1 MGVMFHSAPP
11 ELSAAHLNDTP
22 ETDLA
27 TPDSYDVNRYLA
39 AEMELRHLSPGIP
52 GPMTSASS
60 RFSDI
65 STSLPDPASQRRH
78 TLGWTQH
85 DCAHLDLL
93 PSNFDS
99 DPSAFGHPPQSALS
113 LIDSWQQ
120 QSPSR
125 PSSAAAEP
133 SEPSQSQLPSKERV
147 LEMVNSFF
155 SAQHHL
161 LPSVHRASFVARLSK
176 DMTGLSSGPFLWVIL
191 ALYCSCD
198 KSEAMQRQY
207 CRWMQIAHS
216 KLEPISTTHVGSNTT
231 NMLQASVWMVFDAY
245 CRGEVTDA
253 WLLLGRTAQLLS
265 VLGLDRIDSKHRTPR
280 MKAELN
286 SCSDIE
292 VEERRKCIW
301 CLALLDRVIVSI
313 NGLALSIDDRF
324 FHVDFPLPEL
334 EFQEA
339 ENSLKDIEYLRENYT
354 CEAFDLL
361 NGTSEMASQP
371 SFGHILKVSV
381 ILGRALAIQNSLHN
395 DETQDQYLEKL
406 RTMES
411 VLNTFSCA
419 ASASGEAVGATS
431 LMQLWLRMLTQSSKI
446 SILHPSGPSTL
457 GLCDCLISPSPGVSR
472 NRTDGRCVRA
482 AMSAAGTISQALQ
495 KTLVAL
501 NNPFLLPMACTSAR
515 MLALLRNQMHESDRG
530 QARVAINEI
539 LDVVNYI
546 SIKFPGAG
554 AKAQEAIK
562 QRLYELE
569 HGATEDSASCHI
581 GIDCE

>member
-22 ETDLA
+22 ETDFA
-27 TPDSYDVNRYLA
+27 TPDSYDVNQYLA
-39 AEMELRHLSPGIP
+39 AEMESRHFSSGIP
-52 GPMTSASS
+52 GPLTSDSS

-85 DCAHLDLL
+85 DCAHLDPL
-93 PSNFDS
+93 PLNFES
-99 DPSAFGHPPQSALS
+99 DPSAF
-113 LIDSWQQ
+113 
-120 QSPSR
+120 
-125 PSSAAAEP
+125 AAEPFQAVECRAEP
-133 SEPSQSQLPSKERV
+133 SEPSQSQLPSKEHV
-147 LEMVNSFF
+147 LEMVNRFF

-161 LPSVHRASFVARLSK
+161 LPSVHRASFIGKLSK
-176 DMTGLSSGPFLWVIL
+176 DMTGLSAGPFLWVIL

-292 VEERRKCIW
+292 VEERRKSIW
-301 CLALLDRVIVSI
+301 CLAFLDRVIVSI
-313 NGLALSIDDRF
+313 NGLALSIDDGY

-339 ENSLKDIEYLRENYT
+339 QNSLKDIEYLRENYT

-395 DETQDQYLEKL
+395 DETQDQYLGKL
-406 RTMES
+406 RTLES
-411 VLNTFSCA
+411 VLNTFSYA

-446 SILHPSGPSTL
+446 SILHPPGPSTL
-457 GLCDCLISPSPGVSR
+457 GVCDCLISPSPDASR
-472 NRTDGRCVRA
+472 NRTDSRCVMA
-482 AMSAAGTISQALQ
+482 AMSVAGTISQALQ

-530 QARVAINEI
+530 QARVAINET

-546 SIKFPGAG
+546 SMKFPGAG

-562 QRLYELE
+562 QRLHELE
-569 HGATEDSASCHI
+569 HGARENSSSCHI

>member
-39 AEMELRHLSPGIP
+39 SEMEFRHFSPGIP
-52 GPMTSASS
+52 GPMTSDSS

-78 TLGWTQH
+78 NPHRQL
-85 DCAHLDLL
+85 
-93 PSNFDS
+93 
-99 DPSAFGHPPQSALS
+99 
-113 LIDSWQQ
+113 
-120 QSPSR
+120 
-125 PSSAAAEP
+125 AAAEPFQAVECSAEP

-161 LPSVHRASFVARLSK
+161 LPSVHRASFIARLSK
-176 DMTGLSSGPFLWVIL
+176 DMTGLSSGSFLWVIL
-191 ALYCSCD
+191 ALYCSRD

-313 NGLALSIDDRF
+313 NGLALSIDDRY

-334 EFQEA
+334 EFQA
-339 ENSLKDIEYLRENYT
+339 AQNSLKDIEYLRESYT

-361 NGTSEMASQP
+361 NGTSVMATQP
-371 SFGHILKVSV
+371 SFGHVLKVSV

-406 RTMES
+406 RTLES
-411 VLNTFSCA
+411 VLNTFSYA
-419 ASASGEAVGATS
+419 ASASGEAIGATS
-431 LMQLWLRMLTQSSKI
+431 LMQLWLRTLTQSSKI
-446 SILHPSGPSTL
+446 SILHPPGPSTL
-457 GLCDCLISPSPGVSR
+457 GLCDCLISPSPGVPR

-482 AMSAAGTISQALQ
+482 AMSAASTISQALQ

-546 SIKFPGAG
+546 SIKFPGAE

-562 QRLYELE
+562 QRLHELE
-569 HGATEDSASCHI
+569 HGARENSSSCHI